1 MSVPI
6 VPPGL
11 DLGLL
16 ILFLLKP
23 RFLQLAVVSSEPLLE
38 TVVVSSFS
46 SSDSSLKQSLSIE
59 THSLKETVALRLG
72 IETHHTHLKGGCNII
87 RQCYAFSTDLEVVST
102 CIVLVG
108 EDGEIEEKKGFLRN
122 DQIDRGKVEGHAP
135 NHVRHFERQREKEE
149 CQR

>member
-23 RFLQLAVVSSEPLLE
+23 RFLQLAVVSSEALLE

-46 SSDSSLKQSLSIE
+46 SSASSLKQSLSIE

-72 IETHHTHLKGGCNII
+72 IETHHTHLRGGCNII

-102 CIVLVG
+102 CTVLVG
-108 EDGEIEEKKGFLRN
+108 EDGEIEEKAL
-122 DQIDRGKVEGHAP
+122 
-135 NHVRHFERQREKEE
+135 KE
-149 CQR
+149 

>member
-38 TVVVSSFS
+38 TVVVSSS
-46 SSDSSLKQSLSIE
+46 VSSLKQSPSIE

-108 EDGEIEEKKGFLRN
+108 EDGEIEEKKRLCRN

>member
-1 MSVPI
+1 MSVPT

-46 SSDSSLKQSLSIE
+46 SSASSLKQSLSIE
-59 THSLKETVALRLG
+59 THSLKETVAIRLG
-72 IETHHTHLKGGCNII
+72 IETHHTHLRGGCNII

-108 EDGEIEEKKGFLRN
+108 EDGEIEEKALRN
-122 DQIDRGKVEGHAP
+122 DQIDPGKVEGHAP

>member
-46 SSDSSLKQSLSIE
+46 SSLKQSLSIE

-108 EDGEIEEKKGFLRN
+108 EDGEIEEKKRLQGMT
-122 DQIDRGKVEGHAP
+122 K
-135 NHVRHFERQREKEE
+135 
-149 CQR
+149 